1 MSGAASSGAAA
12 PERGKGM
19 RSRQPKQLLLA
30 FFGEHVVDQ
39 DVPPLRASALI
50 EVLEG
55 AGVAAPA
62 TRATLDRMVQRGLLT
77 RERRGREILFS
88 LTERGRRGAARGDR
102 ARARAAPFDPHGTGW
117 TLVTFTV
124 PEDQRTLRHRLRS
137 ALTWEGFAPLRD
149 GLWLAPGEVDLAA
162 ALEPL
167 RADLPAAAITA
178 FHARELP
185 GYAMADNVRAA
196 WDIEGIRDEHLAF
209 IATWS
214 DPSTGVGGGQPAL
227 CPGDARRRLA
237 RAARGRPAASARV
250 HGRRLAGRPLV
261 RGLLGRS
268 GCAGGGIHR
277 AVRGARRRR
286 GAATGVVMP
295 ALSRRRSVRTML
307 PYRAASL
314 ARNASRYVRE
324 FASSIGSAGSSWT
337 CASASAAASGPRS
350 AEYISM

>member
-1 MSGAASSGAAA
+1 MPAEESI
-12 PERGKGM
+12 ERNSM

-30 FFGEHVVDQ
+30 FFGECVVDQ

-50 EVLEG
+50 QVLEG

-88 LTERGRRGAARGDR
+88 LTEDGAAVLREATDRVRGPH
-102 ARARAAPFDPHGTGW
+102 PFEPHGTGW

-196 WDIEGIRDEHLAF
+196 WDIGSIRAEHLAF
-209 IATWS
+209 IDTWS
-214 DPSTGVGGGQPAL
+214 DPSTAAEAGSPLSARAMLVADWLALLGVDPRLPRAFMDDDWPAERSFEVYWTNRRAL
-227 CPGDARRRLA
+227 EQASSAQFEALAGDAAQRR
-237 RAARGRPAASARV
+237 AS
-250 HGRRLAGRPLV
+250 
-261 RGLLGRS
+261 
-268 GCAGGGIHR
+268 
-277 AVRGARRRR
+277 
-286 GAATGVVMP
+286 
-295 ALSRRRSVRTML
+295 
-307 PYRAASL
+307 
-314 ARNASRYVRE
+314 
-324 FASSIGSAGSSWT
+324 
-337 CASASAAASGPRS
+337 
-350 AEYISM
+350 

>member
-1 MSGAASSGAAA
+1 
-12 PERGKGM
+12 M

-62 TRATLDRMVQRGLLT
+62 TRATLDRLVQRGLLD
-77 RERRGREILFS
+77 REKRGREILFS
-88 LTERGRRGAARGDR
+88 LTDDGGAVLREATERVRGPH
-102 ARARAAPFDPHGTGW
+102 PFEPHGTGW

-124 PEDQRTLRHRLRS
+124 PEDQRTLRHRLRN

-167 RADLPAAAITA
+167 RSDLPAAAITA

-196 WDIEGIRDEHLAF
+196 WDIGTIRAEHLAF
-209 IATWS
+209 IETWS
-214 DPSTGVGGGQPAL
+214 DPATAAEAGSPLSARAMLVADWLALLAADPRLPRAFMDEDWPA
-227 CPGDARRRLA
+227 DRSFEVYWAARRALDEASTAQFATLA
-237 RAARGRPAASARV
+237 EDSLQRRAS
-250 HGRRLAGRPLV
+250 
-261 RGLLGRS
+261 
-268 GCAGGGIHR
+268 
-277 AVRGARRRR
+277 
-286 GAATGVVMP
+286 
-295 ALSRRRSVRTML
+295 
-307 PYRAASL
+307 
-314 ARNASRYVRE
+314 
-324 FASSIGSAGSSWT
+324 
-337 CASASAAASGPRS
+337 
-350 AEYISM
+350 

>member
-1 MSGAASSGAAA
+1 MSIA
-12 PERGKGM
+12 PAEKGKSM

-39 DVPPLRASALI
+39 DVPPLRASSLI

-88 LTERGRRGAARGDR
+88 LTEEGGAVLREATERVRGPH
-102 ARARAAPFDPHGTGW
+102 PFQPHGTGW

-149 GLWLAPGEVDLAA
+149 GLWLAPGEVDLDA

-196 WDIEGIRDEHLAF
+196 WDIEKIRDEHLAF
-209 IATWS
+209 IDTWS
-214 DPSTGVGGGQPAL
+214 AASTAAEAGSPL
-227 CPGDARRRLA
+227 SA
-237 RAARGRPAASARV
+237 RAMLVADW
-250 HGRRLAGRPLV
+250 LA
-261 RGLLGRS
+261 LLGTDPRLPRAFMDDDWPADRS
-268 GCAGGGIHR
+268 YEVYWA
-277 AVRGARRRR
+277 
-286 GAATGVVMP
+286 
-295 ALSRRRSVRTML
+295 
-307 PYRAASL
+307 
-314 ARNASRYVRE
+314 ARNALE
-324 FASSIGSAGSSWT
+324 
-337 CASASAAASGPRS
+337 AASTRQFTALTADGTQRRAS
-350 AEYISM
+350 